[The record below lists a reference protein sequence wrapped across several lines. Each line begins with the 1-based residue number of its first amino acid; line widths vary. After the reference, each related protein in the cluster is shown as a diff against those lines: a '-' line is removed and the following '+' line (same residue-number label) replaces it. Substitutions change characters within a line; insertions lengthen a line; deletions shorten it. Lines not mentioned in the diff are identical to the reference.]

1 MLEYQKRGHDLNQKQ
16 QDENILPVVEKND
29 DSDDEEELHNK
40 DRNKIEVCK
49 VKLAAWNVMWN
60 NNFAH

>member
-16 QDENILPVVEKND
+16 QDENILPVVEKNN

-49 VKLAAWNVMWN
+49 VKLAA
-60 NNFAH
+60 

>member
-29 DSDDEEELHNK
+29 DSDEEELHNK
-40 DRNKIEVCK
+40 DGNKIEVCK
-49 VKLAAWNVMWN
+49 VKLAA
-60 NNFAH
+60 